1 MTKPKAA
8 FDLIGSIRSYFKLTP
23 FQDIISWVEKYIS
36 YADDVSA
43 ERDRPDFTEYPYQVD
58 IIKAWEDMDV
68 RKHVTVVSCEQ
79 MRQDQYMASWASLPY
94 GVRPL
99 PKSRVL
105 SFRWEMRG
113 DQCHKDTAAHKTHS
127 SA

>member
-1 MTKPKAA
+1 MTKPKPV

-43 ERDRPDFTEYPYQVD
+43 ERDKPDFAEYPYQVP
-58 IIKAWEDMDV
+58 IIQTWEDMGI

-79 MRQDQYMASWASLPY
+79 MRQDEYLASWPSLQD
-94 GVRPL
+94 GV
-99 PKSRVL
+99 
-105 SFRWEMRG
+105 
-113 DQCHKDTAAHKTHS
+113 
-127 SA
+127 